1 MPHNKSKQPAPPR
14 PGKDS
19 GVAKEHPNENESAK
33 EWERK
38 QAPVPADEGG
48 RTAEQQPKPAT
59 RVQR

>member
-1 MPHNKSKQPAPPR
+1 MPHNQTKQPAPPD

-19 GVAKEHPNENESAK
+19 SGAKKHPNENESAR

-38 QAPVPADEGG
+38 QAPAPAEEGG

-59 RVQR
+59 RVRR